1 MILKHRKTQIL
12 FFVISLFFLLVII
25 LFGLRNSVKD
35 LNKELSQIKKE
46 IRKEKNLIKVSE
58 SDFTNLSKSSRINKI
73 AKEKLGL
80 ERANSYQIKKLSD
93 FYINEFVWL
102 KE

>member
-12 FFVISLFFLLVII
+12 FFVISLFFLLLII

-80 ERANSYQIKKLSD
+80 ERTNSYQIKKLSD
-93 FYINEFVWL
+93 FYINQNIDVR
-102 KE
+102 

>member
-35 LNKELSQIKKE
+35 LNKEFSQIKKE

-80 ERANSYQIKKLSD
+80 QRANSYQIKKLSD
-93 FYINEFVWL
+93 FYIN
-102 KE
+102 

>member
-35 LNKELSQIKKE
+35 LNKELSQIKKKISKE
-46 IRKEKNLIKVSE
+46 INLIKILE

-80 ERANSYQIKKLSD
+80 QRTNSYQIKKLSD
-93 FYINEFVWL
+93 LY
-102 KE
+102 

>member
-35 LNKELSQIKKE
+35 LNKEFSQIKKE
-46 IRKEKNLIKVSE
+46 NIKEKNLIKVSE

-93 FYINEFVWL
+93 FYINQNIDVR
-102 KE
+102 

>member
-1 MILKHRKTQIL
+1 MILKHRKTKIL
-12 FFVISLFFLLVII
+12 FFVIIFFCFIFVI
-25 LFGLRNSVKD
+25 LFGLRNNVKD

-46 IRKEKNLIKVSE
+46 ISKEINLIKVLE

-80 ERANSYQIKKLSD
+80 QRTNSYQIKKLSD
-93 FYINEFVWL
+93 LY
-102 KE
+102 

>member
-12 FFVISLFFLLVII
+12 FFVISLFFLLLII

-35 LNKELSQIKKE
+35 LNKEFSQIKKE

-73 AKEKLGL
+73 AKEKLDL
-80 ERANSYQIKKLSD
+80 QKTNSYQIKKLSD
-93 FYINEFVWL
+93 FYIN
-102 KE
+102 

>member
-35 LNKELSQIKKE
+35 LNKEFSQIKKE

-80 ERANSYQIKKLSD
+80 QRANSYQIKKLSD
-93 FYINEFVWL
+93 FDIN
-102 KE
+102 

>member
-12 FFVISLFFLLVII
+12 FFVISFFCFIFVI
-25 LFGLRNSVKD
+25 LFGLRNNVKD

-46 IRKEKNLIKVSE
+46 ISKERNLIKILE

-73 AKEKLGL
+73 AKKKLGL
-80 ERANSYQIKKLSD
+80 EKTNSYQIKKLSD
-93 FYINEFVWL
+93 LY
-102 KE
+102 

>member
-35 LNKELSQIKKE
+35 LNKEFSQIKKE
-46 IRKEKNLIKVSE
+46 IRKEKN
-58 SDFTNLSKSSRINKI
+58 
-73 AKEKLGL
+73 
-80 ERANSYQIKKLSD
+80 
-93 FYINEFVWL
+93 
-102 KE
+102 

>member
-25 LFGLRNSVKD
+25 LVGLRNSVKD

-80 ERANSYQIKKLSD
+80 EKTNSYQIKKLSD
-93 FYINEFVWL
+93 FYINQNIDVR
-102 KE
+102 